1 MLAHPLWAQ
10 FCNGVMVLF
19 NAIDLQMDLQI
30 FETKNMPQFMDDHFL
45 LIGIRSAIN
54 P

>member
-1 MLAHPLWAQ
+1 MLAYHLWEQ
-10 FCNGVMVLF
+10 FCNGIVVLF

-30 FETKNMPQFMDDHFL
+30 FETKKMSQFMDDHFL
-45 LIGIRSAIN
+45 LIGVRSVIN